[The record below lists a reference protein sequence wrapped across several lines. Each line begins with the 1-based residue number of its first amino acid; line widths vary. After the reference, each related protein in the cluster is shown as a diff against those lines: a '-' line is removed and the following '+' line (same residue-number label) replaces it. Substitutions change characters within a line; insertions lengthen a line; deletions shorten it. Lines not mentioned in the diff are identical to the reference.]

1 MSELAPSEVVELLDA
16 DTTVEK
22 RAQWEGFE
30 FTLLEDGDVEVVNGS
45 HDEPE
50 EHTYTV
56 HVQGGIPSDCTCPA
70 FEYQD
75 GACKHMVAV
84 TIREPVLEAA
94 TAEPTLK
101 ADGGVTIEAVEGDHS
116 DERPEDCDCGEWN
129 QGLNLPC
136 WPCYRDGFE
145 EPNPNVEEEE

>member
-1 MSELAPSEVVELLDA
+1 MSALSPSEVFELLDA
-16 DTTVEK
+16 DATVEK

-30 FTLLEDGDVEVVNGS
+30 FTILEGDDVEVVNGS
-45 HDEPE
+45 YDEPE

-56 HVQGGIPSDCTCPA
+56 HVEGGIPSDCTCPA
-70 FEYQD
+70 FKYQD

-84 TIREPVLEAA
+84 TIREPVLDAV

-101 ADGGVTIEAVEGDHS
+101 ADGGVTVKAGESDHPNK
-116 DERPEDCDCGEWN
+116 RPDDCDCSPLFED
-129 QGLNLPC
+129 LPC

-145 EPNPNVEEEE
+145 ESNPNVEGGE